1 MTNEPT
7 AICKERK
14 KKYYE
19 NYYFSAKAQFGR
31 ERCVHSWINEEFIQ
45 FNFFC
50 TNIDFLLVGEPVRV
64 GIYTCLWQS

>member
-14 KKYYE
+14 KKYYD

-31 ERCVHSWINEEFIQ
+31 ERCVHS
-45 FNFFC
+45 
-50 TNIDFLLVGEPVRV
+50 
-64 GIYTCLWQS
+64 